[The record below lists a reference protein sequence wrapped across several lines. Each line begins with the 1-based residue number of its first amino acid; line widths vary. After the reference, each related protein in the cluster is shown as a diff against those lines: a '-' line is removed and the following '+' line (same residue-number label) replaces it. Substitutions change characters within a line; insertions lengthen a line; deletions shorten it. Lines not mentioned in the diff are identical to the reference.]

1 MFTQVLWSPKETNDI
16 PAESNTGFQT
26 SLTESRLSFR
36 ISEKKS
42 EHFIR
47 IGCENFLDNVPIIDN
62 RASIKA
68 AEMTVIF

>member
-1 MFTQVLWSPKETNDI
+1 MFTQVLWSPKEPNYI
-16 PAESNTGFQT
+16 PAESNAGFQT

-42 EHFIR
+42 ES
-47 IGCENFLDNVPIIDN
+47 N
-62 RASIKA
+62 KA